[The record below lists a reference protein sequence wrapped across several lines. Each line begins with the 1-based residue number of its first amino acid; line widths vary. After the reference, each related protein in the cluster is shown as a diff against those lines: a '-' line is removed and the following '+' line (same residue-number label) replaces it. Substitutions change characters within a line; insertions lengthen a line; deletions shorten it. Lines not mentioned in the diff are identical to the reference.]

1 MVARKFRIVIGGLVC
16 ALMLG
21 GLNLAHGQQKKEGR
35 SKGEVRRISTVIG
48 GSVQYA
54 AGGTVGKI
62 EDIVI
67 NDEGCIEYIVVAY
80 HDRYVPIP
88 WTVSTVAFDKRI
100 VTINIEQAR
109 FDEVPTFSRDEF
121 ALLVQVDFREKVH
134 TFYGAGSKGKGTG
147 AKGDKAEKSDEKPK
161 VAEKKT
167 EKATPDPKKSDETTA
182 GDKKPDEKKTAKKTT
197 AEKKAAEKKSDEKTT
212 PEKKSD
218 EKKSGEKKSDEKKD
232 KPGGQ

>member
-1 MVARKFRIVIGGLVC
+1 
-16 ALMLG
+16 MLG
-21 GLNLAHGQQKKEGR
+21 GLTLAHAQQKKESR

-48 GSVQYA
+48 GSVQFA
-54 AGGTVGKI
+54 AGGNVGKI

-67 NDEGCIEYIVVAY
+67 SDTGCIEYIVVAY

-88 WTVSTVAFDKRI
+88 WTVSTVSFDKRI

-109 FDEVPTFSRDEF
+109 FAEVPTFSRDEF

-134 TFYGAGSKGKGTG
+134 TFFGADSNRKESG
-147 AKGDKAEKSDEKPK
+147 AKGDKAEKSDQKSK

-167 EKATPDPKKSDETTA
+167 EKATPDPKKSDEKTT
-182 GDKKPDEKKTAKKTT
+182 GDKKPNEKKTAEKTT
-197 AEKKAAEKKSDEKTT
+197 AEKKAD
-212 PEKKSD
+212 EKKSD
-218 EKKSGEKKSDEKKD
+218 EKKADEKKSDDKKTNEKKSDEKKD

>member
-1 MVARKFRIVIGGLVC
+1 MVSRKFRVMIGGLVC

-21 GLNLAHGQQKKEGR
+21 GLSLAHAQQKKESR

-48 GSVQYA
+48 GSVQFA

-67 NDEGCIEYIVVAY
+67 SDEGCIEYIVVAY
-80 HDRYVPIP
+80 HDRFVPIP

-109 FDEVPTFSRDEF
+109 FEEVPTFSRNEF
-121 ALLVQVDFREKVH
+121 AVLVQVDFREKVH
-134 TFYGAGSKGKGTG
+134 TFFGAGSKSKESG
-147 AKGDKAEKSDEKPK
+147 AKGDKAEKSDPKAK

-167 EKATPDPKKSDETTA
+167 EKATPDSKQS
-182 GDKKPDEKKTAKKTT
+182 DEKKTGEKRSD
-197 AEKKAAEKKSDEKTT
+197 EKKSAEKKSDEKKT
-212 PEKKSD
+212 D
-218 EKKSGEKKSDEKKD
+218 EKKSDEKKD
-232 KPGGQ
+232 KPDGK

>member
-1 MVARKFRIVIGGLVC
+1 LVC

-21 GLNLAHGQQKKEGR
+21 GLSLAHAQQKKESR
-35 SKGEVRRISTVIG
+35 SKGEVRRITTVIG

-67 NDEGCIEYIVVAY
+67 NDEGCIEYIVVNY
-80 HDRYVPIP
+80 KDRYVPIP

-100 VTINIEQAR
+100 VTINITQER
-109 FDEVPTFSRDEF
+109 FAEVPTFGRDEF
-121 ALLVQVDFREKVH
+121 ALLVQVDFRDKVH
-134 TFYGAGSKGKGTG
+134 TFYGSGSKGKETG
-147 AKGDKAEKSDEKPK
+147 AKGDKAEKSDEKAK

-167 EKATPDPKKSDETTA
+167 EKTTTDA
-182 GDKKPDEKKTAKKTT
+182 
-197 AEKKAAEKKSDEKTT
+197 KKSDEKNTG
-212 PEKKSD
+212 EKKSD
-218 EKKSGEKKSDEKKD
+218 EKKSAEKTAAEKKAAEKTAAEKKADEKKD

>member
-1 MVARKFRIVIGGLVC
+1 MVSRKFGIVIGGLVC

-21 GLNLAHGQQKKEGR
+21 GLSLAHAQQKKVS

-67 NDEGCIEYIVVAY
+67 NDEGCIEYIVVNY
-80 HDRYVPIP
+80 NDRFVPIP
-88 WTVSTVAFDKRI
+88 WALGTVAFDKRI
-100 VTINIEQAR
+100 VTINITQAR
-109 FDEVPTFSRDEF
+109 FAEVPTFGRDEF
-121 ALLVQVDFREKVH
+121 AMLVQVDFREKVK
-134 TFYGAGSKGKGTG
+134 TFYGSGSKGKETG

-167 EKATPDPKKSDETTA
+167 EKATTDA
-182 GDKKPDEKKTAKKTT
+182 
-197 AEKKAAEKKSDEKTT
+197 KKSDEKATG
-212 PEKKSD
+212 EKKSD
-218 EKKSGEKKSDEKKD
+218 EKKTAEKTIAEKKATPDAKKSDEKKSDEKKD
-232 KPGGQ
+232 KPDGK

>member
-1 MVARKFRIVIGGLVC
+1 MVARKFQIVIGGLVC

-21 GLNLAHGQQKKEGR
+21 GLSLAHAQQKKESR
-35 SKGEVRRISTVIG
+35 SKGEAKGEVRRISTVIG
-48 GSVQYA
+48 GSVQFA

-67 NDEGCIEYIVVAY
+67 SDEGCIEYIVVAY

-109 FDEVPTFSRDEF
+109 FEEVPTFSRNEF

-134 TFYGAGSKGKGTG
+134 TFFGAGSNPRES
-147 AKGDKAEKSDEKPK
+147 GDKAKKSDQKPK
-161 VAEKKT
+161 VGEKKT
-167 EKATPDPKKSDETTA
+167 EKATPDS
-182 GDKKPDEKKTAKKTT
+182 
-197 AEKKAAEKKSDEKTT
+197 KKSDEKKTG
-212 PEKKSD
+212 EKKSD
-218 EKKSGEKKSDEKKD
+218 EKKSDEKKSDEKKSEE
-232 KPGGQ
+232 KKSGEKTPGGQ